1 MNSYIIGQIKRIIF
15 RGDNNYIIGVIK
27 IKDTSN
33 DLEEYKS
40 REVTFTGYF
49 VDLNDI
55 DNYQMYG
62 KFIEHVRYGTQFES
76 SKYERL
82 KPEEKDSIVEFLSS
96 DLFKGIGKKK
106 AEKIVKVLGNKALD
120 IILKEPEKLLQ
131 VPTISKQQ
139 VDSIYTTLTEYES
152 SYNTILYLTDMGFN
166 TKDAMLIYN
175 KFKKDSEKVISRNI
189 YEAFYQVN
197 DISFRTVDRIAFD
210 NRYSTKSKRRISAAI
225 FYAFNE
231 KTNVTGYSYFGINEI
246 YKFVNNLLHIE
257 VSEEKFI
264 SSLNDLIL
272 NLKVLKK
279 DDRYYLTSTYE
290 AEENIAKRIKY
301 LTNLKNEKYKSLDKD
316 ISLLE
321 EFSNIKY
328 DDIQTLAIKRAL
340 EKNFLVI
347 TGGPGSGKTTII
359 KSIIDLYQT
368 IHKYNTEK
376 TLEHVALLAPTGRA
390 SKRVSEA
397 TNLPAST
404 IHRFLKWNKEL
415 NKFAVNE
422 YNKSDVDFVIIDES
436 SMVDIF
442 LFDSLLKG
450 LRVDTKIILVGDYNQ
465 LPSVGPGQL
474 LRDIIDSG
482 RVEVISLKKVYRQKE
497 GSTIIDFA
505 YQFNEGIIDEKI
517 FKKSYDLTFVETR
530 DMLRTSKM
538 IASDYVSED
547 FKKFQVLAPMYKTLT
562 GIDNLNRSLQKIFN
576 PPSPDKN
583 EVFVDEDVFREGD
596 KVLQLTN
603 MPEDNVFNG
612 DIGIIDSIDTKSITV
627 DFDGNLVK
635 YTPSNYKKLMLAYAI
650 SVHKAQGS
658 EFDTVLLLVSRFYSK
673 MLYRKLYYTAITRAK
688 KRLILVGEV
697 NALRIATE
705 TYSFVGRRTTL
716 KDMLIEKIKIDE

>member
-175 KFKKDSEKVISRNI
+175 KFKKDSEKVISKNI

-197 DISFRTVDRIAFD
+197 DISFRTVDRIALD

-301 LTNLKNEKYKSLDKD
+301 LTNLKDEKYKSLDKD

-328 DDIQTLAIKRAL
+328 DDIQTLAGVRK
-340 EKNFLVI
+340 VM
-347 TGGPGSGKTTII
+347 
-359 KSIIDLYQT
+359 
-368 IHKYNTEK
+368 YN
-376 TLEHVALLAPTGRA
+376 AR
-390 SKRVSEA
+390 
-397 TNLPAST
+397 N
-404 IHRFLKWNKEL
+404 N
-415 NKFAVNE
+415 
-422 YNKSDVDFVIIDES
+422 
-436 SMVDIF
+436 
-442 LFDSLLKG
+442 
-450 LRVDTKIILVGDYNQ
+450 
-465 LPSVGPGQL
+465 
-474 LRDIIDSG
+474 
-482 RVEVISLKKVYRQKE
+482 VER
-497 GSTIIDFA
+497 
-505 YQFNEGIIDEKI
+505 
-517 FKKSYDLTFVETR
+517 
-530 DMLRTSKM
+530 
-538 IASDYVSED
+538 
-547 FKKFQVLAPMYKTLT
+547 
-562 GIDNLNRSLQKIFN
+562 
-576 PPSPDKN
+576 
-583 EVFVDEDVFREGD
+583 
-596 KVLQLTN
+596 
-603 MPEDNVFNG
+603 
-612 DIGIIDSIDTKSITV
+612 
-627 DFDGNLVK
+627 
-635 YTPSNYKKLMLAYAI
+635 
-650 SVHKAQGS
+650 
-658 EFDTVLLLVSRFYSK
+658 
-673 MLYRKLYYTAITRAK
+673 
-688 KRLILVGEV
+688 
-697 NALRIATE
+697 
-705 TYSFVGRRTTL
+705 
-716 KDMLIEKIKIDE
+716 

>member
-27 IKDTSN
+27 IKSTSN
-33 DLEEYKS
+33 DLEEYASK
-40 REVTFTGYF
+40 EVTFTGYF

-76 SKYERL
+76 IKYDRL

-120 IILKEPEKLLQ
+120 IIIKNPEELLK
-131 VPTISKQQ
+131 VPTISKPL
-139 VDSIYTTLTEYES
+139 VDSIYTTLVEYEA

-166 TKDAMLIYN
+166 MKDAMLIYN
-175 KFKKDSEKVISRNI
+175 KFKKNTEEVISKNI
-189 YEAFYQVN
+189 YEAFYQIN
-197 DISFRTVDRIAFD
+197 DISFKSVDRIALD

-225 FYAFNE
+225 FNSFNE
-231 KTNVTGYSYFGINEI
+231 KTTITGYSYFSIKEI
-246 YKFVNNLLHIE
+246 YDYVKNLLHMDI
-257 VSEEKFI
+257 SEELFVEA
-264 SSLNDLIL
+264 LNNLIL
-272 NLKVLKK
+272 DLKVLKK
-279 DDRYYLTSTYE
+279 EDRYYLTSTYTS
-290 AEENIAKRIKY
+290 EENVAKRIKY
-301 LTNLKNEKYKSLDKD
+301 LVNQKDTKHKALDKQ
-316 ISLLE
+316 IYELE
-321 EFSNIKY
+321 QFSNITY
-328 DDIQTLAIKRAL
+328 DKIQRKAITKAL

-347 TGGPGSGKTTII
+347 TGGPGTGKTTII
-359 KSIIDLYQT
+359 KSIIDLYQM
-368 IHKYNTEK
+368 INKYTTEK
-376 TLEHVALLAPTGRA
+376 TLESIALLAPTGRA

-397 TNLPAST
+397 TNMPSST
-404 IHRFLKWNKEL
+404 IHRFLKWNKDL
-415 NKFAVNE
+415 NRFAVNE
-422 YNKSDVDFVIIDES
+422 YNKSDVEFVIIDEA
-436 SMVDIF
+436 SMIDIF

-450 LRVDTKIILVGDYNQ
+450 LKVDTKIILVGDYNQ

-474 LRDIIDSG
+474 LRDIIDSE
-482 RVEVISLKKVYRQKE
+482 RIELISLNKVYRQKE

-505 YQFNEGIIDEKI
+505 YQFNDGIIDEKI
-517 FKKSYDLTFVETR
+517 FKKSYDLSFVETR
-530 DMLRTSKM
+530 DMLKTSKM
-538 IASDYVSED
+538 IASDYINED

-562 GIDNLNRSLQKIFN
+562 GIDNLNKSLQKIFN

-603 MPEDNVFNG
+603 MPEENVFNG
-612 DIGIIDSIDTKSITV
+612 DIGIIKSIESKSLTV

-635 YTPSNYKKLMLAYAI
+635 YTPANYKKLMLAYAI
-650 SVHKAQGS
+650 SVHKSQGS

-688 KRLILVGEV
+688 KRLILVGELD
-697 NALRIATE
+697 ALRIATD

-716 KDMLIEKIKIDE
+716 KEMLIDLIKINE

>member
-175 KFKKDSEKVISRNI
+175 KFKKDSEKVISKNI

-197 DISFRTVDRIAFD
+197 DISFRTVDRIALD

-301 LTNLKNEKYKSLDKD
+301 LTNLKDEKYKSLDKD

-517 FKKSYDLTFVETR
+517 FKKSYDLT
-530 DMLRTSKM
+530 L
-538 IASDYVSED
+538 
-547 FKKFQVLAPMYKTLT
+547 
-562 GIDNLNRSLQKIFN
+562 SLIH
-576 PPSPDKN
+576 
-583 EVFVDEDVFREGD
+583 
-596 KVLQLTN
+596 
-603 MPEDNVFNG
+603 
-612 DIGIIDSIDTKSITV
+612 I
-627 DFDGNLVK
+627 
-635 YTPSNYKKLMLAYAI
+635 
-650 SVHKAQGS
+650 
-658 EFDTVLLLVSRFYSK
+658 
-673 MLYRKLYYTAITRAK
+673 
-688 KRLILVGEV
+688 
-697 NALRIATE
+697 
-705 TYSFVGRRTTL
+705 
-716 KDMLIEKIKIDE
+716 